1 MHILTA
7 GTYTYISDNR
17 YEAIYQENKDT
28 WVLRIHSVQLRD
40 SGLFECQ
47 LSSVPVIS
55 YFVQLTVLE
64 PTVEILGDSELYVQS
79 GSSLNLT
86 CIISNLPSD
95 SEVIRWL
102 HGHQVLDYRS
112 LDGHQA
118 LDYRSLHGHQ
128 VLDHRSM
135 MSQSPVSIFTEKGE
149 LSSSYLIIHRLG
161 ITDGGQYS
169 CVLGDTLA
177 DTIIIHVLK
186 GMFLS
191 FSISSNGKYYVSRV
205 SRAGFAMGVG
215 PPTKEIL

>member
-17 YEAIYQENKDT
+17 YEALYQENRDT

-64 PTVEILGDSELYVQS
+64 PTVEILGDSDLYVQS
-79 GSSLNLT
+79 GSSLNLS

-95 SEVIRWL
+95 REVIRWL
-102 HGHQVLDYRS
+102 HGDQILDYRS
-112 LDGHQA
+112 
-118 LDYRSLHGHQ
+118 
-128 VLDHRSM
+128 VM
-135 MSQSPVSIFTEKGE
+135 EQSPVSIFTEKGE

-161 ITDGGQYS
+161 ITDGGTYS

-177 DTIIIHVLK
+177 DNISIHVLEGNCQAQLLLQLHLLFEDCLRK
-186 GMFLS
+186 G
-191 FSISSNGKYYVSRV
+191 
-205 SRAGFAMGVG
+205 
-215 PPTKEIL
+215 

>member
-102 HGHQVLDYRS
+102 HGHQVVDYRS
-112 LDGHQA
+112 L
-118 LDYRSLHGHQ
+118 
-128 VLDHRSM
+128 

-177 DTIIIHVLK
+177 DTIIIHVL
-186 GMFLS
+186 
-191 FSISSNGKYYVSRV
+191 NGKYYVSRV